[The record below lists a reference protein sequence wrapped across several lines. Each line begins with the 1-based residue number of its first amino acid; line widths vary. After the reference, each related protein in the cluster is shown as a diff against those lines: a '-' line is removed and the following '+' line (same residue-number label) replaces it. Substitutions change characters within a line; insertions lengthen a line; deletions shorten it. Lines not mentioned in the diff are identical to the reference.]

1 MKSKRQET
9 ILRLIEENVLITQE
23 DLQEELKNEGY
34 DVTQSTV
41 SRDIRALKLVK
52 ARDAAGNYRYVR
64 QGNSND
70 EQENTQYMHMFT
82 AAVKNV
88 DYSLNNVVLHC
99 RTGMA
104 SSACV
109 ALDILFK
116 DMMLGSIAGDDTV
129 IVVTKGEEAS
139 RKFVDCV
146 EKLL

>member
-1 MKSKRQET
+1 MKSKRQEM
-9 ILRLIEENVLITQE
+9 ILKLIEENILITQE
-23 DLQEELKNEGY
+23 DLQESLKNAGY

-64 QGNSND
+64 QGGSDD
-70 EQENTQYMHMFT
+70 EQENTQYIHMLT
-82 AAVKNV
+82 AALKDVN
-88 DYSLNNVVLHC
+88 YSLNNVVLHC

-116 DMMLGSIAGDDTV
+116 DMMIGSIAGDDTV

-139 RKFVDCV
+139 KKFVDCV
-146 EKLL
+146 KKLL

>member
-1 MKSKRQET
+1 MKSKRQEM
-9 ILRLIEENVLITQE
+9 ILKLIEENVLITQE
-23 DLQEELKNEGY
+23 DLQEALKNAGF

-52 ARDAAGNYRYVR
+52 ARDAAGNYRYVK
-64 QGNSND
+64 QSASET
-70 EQENTQYMHMFT
+70 EQENAQYIHMLT
-82 AAVKNV
+82 AAVKGI

-116 DMMLGSIAGDDTV
+116 DMMIGSIAGDDTV

-139 RKFVDCV
+139 KAFAGCL